1 MIKLYLLG
9 VHILHYPAHILFQQ
23 GFLNYCN
30 DQAKCWE
37 SDLPRGVFRVG
48 GGLWGLSPPLDQWN
62 LLISGGFQP
71 PLEREKNLSH
81 HWTNSWIRPWTWPSI
96 NPGLLEITFEILS
109 FRAKFHIS
117 VSFRYLLSRNLFYTF
132 KRTVSGK
139 ITLRTKMALLD
150 WQRYPW
156 KLCLKYDLDIKVFC
170 LFKLFISF
178 AVSFAKMTCAFLVYK
193 KQRRKLQK
201 RTLFLSQKNDG
212 IFQIFI
218 RLWFQGYCCKSSITI
233 FVWRVTWI

>member
-1 MIKLYLLG
+1 MIKQSVENQTCPEAYSGGALG
-9 VHILHYPAHILFQQ
+9 VKP
-23 GFLNYCN
+23 
-30 DQAKCWE
+30 
-37 SDLPRGVFRVG
+37 
-48 GGLWGLSPPLDQWN
+48 PPLDQWN

-81 HWTNSWIRPWTWPSI
+81 HWTNFWIRPWTWPSI
-96 NPGLLEITFEILS
+96 NSGLLKITFEILS

-117 VSFRYLLSRNLFYTF
+117 VSFRYLLSRNLFCTF
-132 KRTVSGK
+132 KGTVSGK

-178 AVSFAKMTCAFLVYK
+178 AVSLRKWLAHFLFIKAKEKIAEKNTESEK
-193 KQRRKLQK
+193 RRYLPN
-201 RTLFLSQKNDG
+201 FY
-212 IFQIFI
+212 QIMV
-218 RLWFQGYCCKSSITI
+218 S
-233 FVWRVTWI
+233 RVPL

>member
-1 MIKLYLLG
+1 MFGVFDPNMEFTFYITRHTYSFNKDFLTIAMIKQSVENQTCPEAYSGGALG
-9 VHILHYPAHILFQQ
+9 VKP
-23 GFLNYCN
+23 
-30 DQAKCWE
+30 
-37 SDLPRGVFRVG
+37 
-48 GGLWGLSPPLDQWN
+48 PPLDQWN

-96 NPGLLEITFEILS
+96 NPGLLKITFEILS

-117 VSFRYLLSRNLFYTF
+117 VSFRYLLSRNLFCTF
-132 KRTVSGK
+132 KGTVSGK

-178 AVSFAKMTCAFLVYK
+178 AVSLRKWLAHFLFIKAKEKIAEKNTESEK
-193 KQRRKLQK
+193 RRYLPN
-201 RTLFLSQKNDG
+201 FY
-212 IFQIFI
+212 QIMVSWVP
-218 RLWFQGYCCKSSITI
+218 L
-233 FVWRVTWI
+233 